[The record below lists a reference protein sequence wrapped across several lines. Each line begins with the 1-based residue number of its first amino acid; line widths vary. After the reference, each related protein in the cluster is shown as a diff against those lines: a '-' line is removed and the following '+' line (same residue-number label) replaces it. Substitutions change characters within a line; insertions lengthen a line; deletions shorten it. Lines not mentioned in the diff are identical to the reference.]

1 MARRKNQSAR
11 RESLIDAAIEAGAAV
26 GLRSLSLTDVAAQAG
41 LTRGAIL
48 YYYDDLNALILEAH
62 RVGISRLCDER
73 EQAIAQCEDVQTK
86 LWIAIDRGLPQG
98 PDDALMRLL
107 YEFDVFAASNP
118 PHKNILL
125 QMYQR
130 TLKLYQ
136 NLIAAG
142 RLSGVFSPQLPDGE
156 LARTL
161 VALEDAYGL
170 YITSGG
176 DAVLDRDEAL
186 ASMSS
191 VAGQLGCPPKAPL
204 VPNSPK
210 QDHPGGIP
218 LMESPSG

>member
-1 MARRKNQSAR
+1 MARTKNQSAR

-62 RVGISRLCDER
+62 RVGIARLCDER
-73 EQAIAQCEDVQTK
+73 EHAIAQNEDLATK
-86 LWIAIDRGLPQG
+86 LWIAIDGGLPRG

-118 PHKNILL
+118 THKAVLL
-125 QMYQR
+125 EMYHR
-130 TLKLYQ
+130 ALAIYQ
-136 NLIAAG
+136 GVIEAG
-142 RLSGVFSPQLPDGE
+142 RSSGVFSPQLPDSE
-156 LARTL
+156 VARTL

-176 DAVLDRDEAL
+176 DAVLNRDEAL
-186 ASMSS
+186 ASMSA
-191 VAGQLGCPPKAPL
+191 VAGQLGCPPKPPP
-204 VPNSPK
+204 VP
-210 QDHPGGIP
+210 
-218 LMESPSG
+218 PSQKRA